1 MGGEGGGGGAPAC
14 GTELSQQAN
23 TVLLCLS
30 ATIPVAQGAHTLHAV
45 LLNASGLPSTLV
57 AHASFLARTAVP
69 IAEALARPQALLL
82 LEAPAARACAG
93 GGGEEGIR
101 TATSECDALLQ
112 LAHELRLAG
121 EWHTAARLL
130 AQVVQ
135 ESIFIF

>member
-121 EWHTAARLL
+121 EFHTAARLL
-130 AQVVQ
+130 AQVAQ
-135 ESIFIF
+135 ETIFIF